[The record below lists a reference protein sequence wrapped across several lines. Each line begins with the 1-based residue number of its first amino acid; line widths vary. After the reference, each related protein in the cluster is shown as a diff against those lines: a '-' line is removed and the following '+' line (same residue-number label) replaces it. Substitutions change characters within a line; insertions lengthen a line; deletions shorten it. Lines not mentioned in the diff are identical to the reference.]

1 MTAIYSFSKIHSCGL
16 FSPLFLGLV
25 PPLMPPFEMRL
36 AKFVGGKL
44 KIDVALKR
52 RIEIMALAVSGV
64 ACASSD
70 AATCAK

>member
-1 MTAIYSFSKIHSCGL
+1 
-16 FSPLFLGLV
+16 
-25 PPLMPPFEMRL
+25 MPPFEMRL